1 MANEA
6 EKTKQNL
13 EKNKKIVRRIL
24 KAFNGEDPK
33 AIKELFHPDLVDH
46 SDPIGLEPELRKKD
60 LVTRVQTEIRRE
72 KEIFPDRK
80 FKEVSITAEGDIV
93 VLRWE
98 MTGTNKGDIL
108 GRKATGKKVR
118 TFGTEIVRI
127 KDGKIIEHDDDSPRE
142 VFDLLYQLD
151 MLDQDI
157 LKQPEMRSGRK
168 RPK

>member
-1 MANEA
+1 MADEA
-6 EKTKQNL
+6 QKTKQEL
-13 EKNKKIVRRIL
+13 EKNKQIVRRIL

-33 AIKELFHPDLVDH
+33 AVKELFHPDLVDH
-46 SDPIGLEPELRKKD
+46 SDPIGLEPELREKD

-72 KEIFPDRK
+72 KDIFPDRK
-80 FKEVSITAEGDIV
+80 FKEVSIIAEGDMV

-98 MTGTNKGDIL
+98 MTGTNKGKIL

-142 VFDLLYQLD
+142 VFDLLHQLD
-151 MLDQDI
+151 MLDAD
-157 LKQPEMRSGRK
+157 LLTTPELRSGRK
-168 RPK
+168 R